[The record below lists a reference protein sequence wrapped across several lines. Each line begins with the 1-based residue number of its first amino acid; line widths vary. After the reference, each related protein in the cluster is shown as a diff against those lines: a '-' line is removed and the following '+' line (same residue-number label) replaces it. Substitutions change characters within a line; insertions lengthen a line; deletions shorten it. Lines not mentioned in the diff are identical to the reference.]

1 MSRNKETKEKRTEE
15 KNELLKR
22 MLVRKGVTSLT
33 GLIGAE
39 KVLGESGISDILD
52 IMQDVP
58 DIADVEESDK

>member
-1 MSRNKETKEKRTEE
+1 
-15 KNELLKR
+15 